1 MKLIVKTLYGA
12 EELLSKELEQLG
24 ATNITSQRRAVN
36 CEADKRTLYKI
47 NLWSRFALRV
57 LVPVVEVKAQTPEEF
72 YAAVYAYDWHN
83 VISPDKSIKFDHI
96 SFSSLFPDSQYLAY
110 KAKDA
115 VVDKIRD
122 KVGARPFVEF
132 DYPDI
137 MLNVHAT
144 DDVINVSL
152 DASGPSLNKRGYRL
166 LTQETSGEV
175 ITAATNEVLAAAL
188 VELSGWDADS
198 TLIDP
203 MCGMGTICVEA
214 AMKARNI
221 APNLYR
227 KEVFG
232 FMNWLDFDDK
242 MWKEIKEE
250 AKQVQNKCRLN
261 IIGYDINT
269 DALDIAKLATLELG
283 LNPDV
288 RIVRKSIREQER
300 LTEDGIIITVPPFRQ
315 EEGKRE
321 LDDLYKEITYFLSR
335 KYPDHDAWIYSTNL
349 KALRAVEYR
358 SAVKYQIYNGSQEG
372 NFNLYPF

>member
-12 EELLSKELEQLG
+12 EDLLSKELEQLG
-24 ATNITSQRRAVN
+24 ATNITSQRRAVY
-36 CEADKRTLYKI
+36 CEADTRTLYKI

-57 LVPVVEVKAQTPEEF
+57 LVPVVEVKAQTAEEL
-72 YAAVYAYDWHN
+72 YDAVYAYDWHK

-96 SFSSLFPDSQYLAY
+96 SFSSVFPDSQFIAY

-122 KVGARPFVEF
+122 KVGARPYVGFET
-132 DYPDI
+132 PDI
-137 MLNVHAT
+137 MLNIHAT
-144 DDVINVSL
+144 DDGINVSL
-152 DASGPSLNKRGYRL
+152 DASGASLNKRGYR
-166 LTQETSGEV
+166 TISPETSGDV
-175 ITAATNEVLAAAL
+175 ITSATNEVLSAAL
-188 VELSGWDADS
+188 VELSGWNPES

-203 MCGMGTICVEA
+203 MCGMGTICIEA

-232 FMNWLDFDDK
+232 FMNWLTYDDK
-242 MWKEIKEE
+242 LWKEIKEE
-250 AKQVQNKCRLN
+250 AIQVQNKCRLN
-261 IIGYDINT
+261 IIGSDINS

-283 LNPDV
+283 LNRDV
-288 RIVRKSIREQER
+288 RIMRKGIREQER
-300 LTEDGIIITVPPFRQ
+300 LTQEGVIITVPPFVQ

-321 LDDLYKEITYFLSR
+321 LEDFYKEVTYFLSR

-349 KALRAVEYR
+349 KALRAIEYR
-358 SAVKYQIYNGSQEG
+358 AEKKFQIYNGSQEG